1 MLLEL
6 IKSPDGKLIPIG
18 DETVSRVSKMKSGD
32 TVFVE
37 YKPRRNYQ
45 FHKKAFSLLKLV
57 FDNQSIYSN
66 MEDLRTEFKLKAGWY
81 QEHITTKGKVIYLP
95 KSMSFADMDAVEFE
109 EIYSKFIDIA
119 LKHFVTF
126 NKQEL
131 EEQILRYC

>member
-1 MLLEL
+1 MLLEFT
-6 IKSPDGKLIPIG
+6 KGADGKPIPSSDKSIG
-18 DETVSRVSKMKSGD
+18 KMSKIKVGESFLMD
-32 TVFVE
+32 
-37 YKPRRNYQ
+37 YKPKRNYQ

-57 FDNQSIYSN
+57 YDNQSIYSN

-81 QEHITTKGKVIYLP
+81 EEHITTKGKVIYLP

-126 NKQEL
+126 SKQEL
-131 EEQILRYC
+131 EESILRYC